1 MIIKYNKNI
10 GEKAIGINL
19 TRLINQTYKLL
30 PMREENLDW
39 EKKLD
44 TIIEEFAGMDQ
55 ILINQHEILFQL
67 LCKLQGLNTLK
78 EDESFSIYRGII
90 FECINLIVELKSNVC

>member
-10 GEKAIGINL
+10 GEKAIDINL

-44 TIIEEFAGMDQ
+44 AIIEEFAGMD
-55 ILINQHEILFQL
+55 
-67 LCKLQGLNTLK
+67 
-78 EDESFSIYRGII
+78 
-90 FECINLIVELKSNVC
+90 

>member
-1 MIIKYNKNI
+1 MTKAEWYLQWILYWLLLNLRVALDIERMTIKYNKNI

-44 TIIEEFAGMDQ
+44 TIIEEFAGMD
-55 ILINQHEILFQL
+55 
-67 LCKLQGLNTLK
+67 
-78 EDESFSIYRGII
+78 
-90 FECINLIVELKSNVC
+90 

>member
-1 MIIKYNKNI
+1 MALDIERMTIKYNKNI

-44 TIIEEFAGMDQ
+44 TIIEEFAGMD
-55 ILINQHEILFQL
+55 
-67 LCKLQGLNTLK
+67 
-78 EDESFSIYRGII
+78 
-90 FECINLIVELKSNVC
+90 